1 MSEYSMISID
11 IRLYNDNMEDD
22 YVVYKQTIPVNVLQ
36 KINPNWLEKIIATV
50 NGLEVPNV

>member
-22 YVVYKQTIPVNVLQ
+22 HVVYRQTIPIDVLQ
-36 KINPNWLEKIIATV
+36 KINPKWLEKIIATV
-50 NGLEVPNV
+50 NGLEVRNV

>member
-1 MSEYSMISID
+1 MSEFSMISID

-36 KINPNWLEKIIATV
+36 KIDSRWLEKIIATV
-50 NGLEVPNV
+50 NGLEVTHV

>member
-36 KINPNWLEKIIATV
+36 KNNPNWLEKIIATV